1 MTRKGAGG
9 AKSRSRLGR
18 QRDLV
23 APEGSEPGTAIWSH
37 PRAVSLAPGPCRG
50 DEVQG
55 EAEPG
60 PRAPERRRGGD
71 LPWESWEATG
81 LRGGAACS
89 LSVSSRGRVGCHGR
103 RDLSG
108 QGREQRGER
117 SALVSGRDGEEGA
130 IGQRHLLHELLLE

>member
-9 AKSRSRLGR
+9 AKSRSRLER

-23 APEGSEPGTAIWSH
+23 APEGSEPGTG
-37 PRAVSLAPGPCRG
+37 PRRG
-50 DEVQG
+50 DEAQG

-71 LPWESWEATG
+71 LPREGWEATG

-89 LSVSSRGRVGCHGR
+89 SSVSSRGRVSCHGR

-130 IGQRHLLHELLLE
+130 IGQRHLHKLFLE

>member
-23 APEGSEPGTAIWSH
+23 APEGSEPGTG
-37 PRAVSLAPGPCRG
+37 PRRG
-50 DEVQG
+50 DEAQG

-71 LPWESWEATG
+71 LPREGWEATG

-89 LSVSSRGRVGCHGR
+89 LSVSSRGRVGCHRR
-103 RDLSG
+103 RDLSR
-108 QGREQRGER
+108 QRREQRGER
-117 SALVSGRDGEEGA
+117 SALVSGRYGEEGT
-130 IGQRHLLHELLLE
+130 IGQRHLHKLFLE